1 LFYPQKE
8 HIENIRLLREIAVN
22 LSFASQTSPFQ
33 PSSWPTSV
41 LPTRRLQRLHQRL
54 VRPPQRRTTTDRLFL
69 AVVPPADVAA
79 RIARLARHLKIGHD
93 LTGKPLEPEHFH
105 VTLCHLGDGIGV
117 PSEAVALATERAAS
131 IAMPSFKV
139 AFDRVESFR
148 NGAFVMRGDDSI
160 IGLEVLH
167 QRLSDALD
175 GSPQPA
181 RPFTPH
187 VTLLRD
193 RHLVPEHAIEPIEW
207 QVRDVVLVHS
217 LLGKTT
223 HRHLA
228 RVPLGS

>member
-1 LFYPQKE
+1 MPS
-8 HIENIRLLREIAVN
+8 REAAVN
-22 LSFASQTSPFQ
+22 LSFANQTSTFQ
-33 PSSWPTSV
+33 ASLRAPSI
-41 LPTRRLQRLHQRL
+41 LPTRRLQHLHERLL
-54 VRPPQRRTTTDRLFL
+54 RPPQRKAATDRLFL
-69 AVVPPADVAA
+69 AVVPPADVAE

-93 LTGKPLEPEHFH
+93 LGGKPLEPEHFH
-105 VTLCHLGDGIGV
+105 VMLCHLGDGIGV
-117 PSEAVALATERAAS
+117 PSDVVALATGRAAS

-139 AFDRVESFR
+139 AFDRVESFK
-148 NGAFVMRGDDSI
+148 NGAFVMRGDDSV

-207 QVRDVVLVHS
+207 QVQDVVLVHS

-228 RVPLGS
+228 RVPLAN